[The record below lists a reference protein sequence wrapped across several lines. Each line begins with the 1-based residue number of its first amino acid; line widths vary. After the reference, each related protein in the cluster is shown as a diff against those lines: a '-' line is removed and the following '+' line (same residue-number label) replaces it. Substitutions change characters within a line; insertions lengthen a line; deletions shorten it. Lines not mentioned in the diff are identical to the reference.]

1 MDNFRK
7 ENGKMKR
14 SKLVLM
20 MLSIAYLLFLTACK
34 QTNNPVI
41 TADKVDKVVI
51 LVKDDNEKDRTW
63 EAEDQNFL
71 KMLIGNVNAVI
82 GKKNENTQ
90 SFDMELTPKQKN
102 YDYKIKFYKNG
113 EVVQNIEIS
122 QENKLKIDKEEYTI
136 KEDREKELNSLKN
149 HILSV
154 VK

>member
-71 KMLIGNVNAVI
+71 KTLIGNVNAVI

-102 YDYKIKFYKNG
+102 MIIK
-113 EVVQNIEIS
+113 
-122 QENKLKIDKEEYTI
+122 
-136 KEDREKELNSLKN
+136 
-149 HILSV
+149 
-154 VK
+154 

>member
-1 MDNFRK
+1 
-7 ENGKMKR
+7 MKR

-71 KMLIGNVNAVI
+71 KTLIGNVNAVI

-90 SFDMELTPKQKN
+90 SFDMELTPKQKK

-122 QENKLKIDKEEYTI
+122 QENKLTIDKEEYTI

>member
-1 MDNFRK
+1 
-7 ENGKMKR
+7 MKR

-41 TADKVDKVVI
+41 TEDKVDKVVI

-71 KMLIGNVNAVI
+71 KTLIGNVNAVI

-122 QENKLKIDKEEYTI
+122 QENKLTIDKEEYTI